1 MWLSDGAHTYRA
13 QSHTFHP
20 RHANKSTSK
29 QMELLYH
36 PEVSVL
42 SACPEGVGRG
52 TTGGTVQVPTEEW
65 TDRKKWTQEVTVFSF
80 KLQCWGTWARVLG
93 ERLLQTME
101 VGVSQDTVTDSRYF
115 FYFTALC
122 VIMVWN
128 CRKVIKN
135 NARAPCTLCGLEH
148 HVTSLSRFSERY
160 RLLLSLTT
168 VLDPQARLVSCTHSD
183 SLSISVV

>member
-1 MWLSDGAHTYRA
+1 MEHIPTVLKATPSIPDTLIN
-13 QSHTFHP
+13 QP
-20 RHANKSTSK
+20 ANKWSCFITQRSQFWAHAQK
-29 QMELLYH
+29 EWEEAPQEAQYKCPLKNGRIEKNEHKRWQCLALSYNAEG
-36 PEVSVL
+36 PEPGCWVRGCCRPWRLGFPRTL
-42 SACPEGVGRG
+42 S
-52 TTGGTVQVPTEEW
+52 
-65 TDRKKWTQEVTVFSF
+65 
-80 KLQCWGTWARVLG
+80 
-93 ERLLQTME
+93 QTA
-101 VGVSQDTVTDSRYF
+101 GIF

-135 NARAPCTLCGLEH
+135 NARAPCALCGLEH